1 MLIKDGENGF
11 LVPVDNANEMAKR
24 IRELIENEEL
34 QRSFSEEEIKINEKY
49 NSAKIA
55 EEWINYIIK

>member
-1 MLIKDGENGF
+1 MLIKNGENGF

-24 IRELIENEEL
+24 IRKLIGNEDL